1 MRDRELDWQ
10 LTSFSG
16 ALLAFTQRDKQS
28 EEGRALGP
36 QYDRKAAE
44 QSWSHM
50 LPTLRRDTLKISV

>member
-16 ALLAFTQRDKQS
+16 ALLAFTQPDKQS
-28 EEGRALGP
+28 DEDRALGP

-44 QSWSHM
+44 QSWSRM
-50 LPTLRRDTLKISV
+50 LHTLRRDTLKISV